1 MIIRARISTIG
12 TSGLTRKSIALSRK
26 QKRKKDYWFS
36 NQLFS
41 IIKISLLCY
50 RKTYGSITKYYMN
63 FAKTN
68 LD

>member
-12 TSGLTRKSIALSRK
+12 TSGLTRKLIALSRK

-36 NQLFS
+36 NHLFS

-50 RKTYGSITKYYMN
+50 RKTYGSITKYYTN